1 MDPSHT
7 IETSDEIWKAIVEQ
21 PAIGALFIGGHRWGG
36 SDRALVRIRD
46 RNARAAVHIIAALRD
61 AEGYEEFS
69 ADLADL
75 AEEYNGS
82 EPDRNTHSEV

>member
-7 IETSDEIWKAIVEQ
+7 IETTGEIWAAILGQ
-21 PAIGALFIGGHRWGG
+21 PAIGALFIGGHRWEG
-36 SDRALVRIRD
+36 SGRALVRIRD
-46 RNARAAVHIIAALRD
+46 RNAQAAVHIIAALSG
-61 AEGYEEFS
+61 AEGYKEFA

-82 EPDRNTHSEV
+82 EPNSNTHSAV